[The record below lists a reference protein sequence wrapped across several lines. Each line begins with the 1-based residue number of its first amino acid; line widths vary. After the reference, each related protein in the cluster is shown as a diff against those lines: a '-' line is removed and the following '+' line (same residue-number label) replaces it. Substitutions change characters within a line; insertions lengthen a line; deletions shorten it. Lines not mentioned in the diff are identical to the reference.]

1 MLLIHIAGIMV
12 CTADLDLGVSSSN
25 LAREGIL
32 IGNDIDILVEFTS
45 AIGIRAFNAY
55 SW

>member
-1 MLLIHIAGIMV
+1 MIYLAGIVV

-25 LAREGIL
+25 PARRGVL
-32 IGNDIDILVEFTS
+32 MGNDIDILGEFTS